1 MNTSLTPPGDRDK
14 KSMSESWEQV
24 PRANRSMAVKR
35 DKGVEQRRKRKMAVD
50 IWQPKERAAQPDAQ
64 GGGHQS
70 WHIYFPQMLVT
81 E

>member
-1 MNTSLTPPGDRDK
+1 
-14 KSMSESWEQV
+14 
-24 PRANRSMAVKR
+24 MAVKR